1 MSDRY
6 QSFALSGPGG
16 FLSKQLGL
24 PQPPR
29 LRRYEPGQPVLDGPA
44 LVGGAAGGRLG
55 EALDDVMVSIGAE
68 VLQDAENED
77 RRLGAI
83 VYDATGIDSSER
95 LHALYEFFHPVIRK
109 LKSNGR
115 VAVLGT
121 APEDCSSAREATAQ
135 RALEGFTRSVA
146 KEVRHGSAVQL
157 VYVKPGAEGNT
168 ESTLRFLLGAKSAYV
183 SGQVVRIGEGTPE
196 IPEDWDRP
204 LEGKVVLVT
213 GASRGIGEA
222 IATTIARDG
231 AHVVALDVP
240 QAGDTLT
247 KVANRIEG
255 STIQLDITDKDAPAT
270 LAKHLLER
278 HGGVD
283 VVIHNAGVTRDK
295 TLGKM
300 DDQRWNMVLDINLSS
315 QERIN
320 DALLEQQVLRPGGSI
335 VSVSSQSGIAG
346 NAGQTNYGT
355 SKAGVIGMVQSLA
368 PQLTGIPATANAVA
382 PGFIETEMT
391 AAMPTFTREAGRR
404 LNSMVQGGLPVD
416 VAETISWLASPA
428 SAGVNGQVVR
438 VDGQSLIGA

>member
-6 QSFALSGPGG
+6 QSFTLSGPGG

-29 LRRYEPGQPVLDGPA
+29 LRRFEPGQPVLDGPA
-44 LVGGAAGGRLG
+44 LSGAAANGRLG
-55 EALDDVMVSIGAE
+55 EALDTVLRSIGAE
-68 VLQDAENED
+68 VLDAAPED
-77 RRLGAI
+77 RKLGAI

-95 LHALYEFFHPVIRK
+95 LKTLYEFFHPVIRG
-109 LKSNGR
+109 LKTNGR
-115 VAVLGT
+115 VVVLGT

-135 RALEGFTRSVA
+135 RALEGFTRSLG
-146 KEVRHGSAVQL
+146 KEVRYGSAVQL

-183 SGQVVRIGEGTPE
+183 SGQVVRVGDGRPAL
-196 IPEDWDRP
+196 PEDWDRP
-204 LEGKVVLVT
+204 LDGKVVLVT
-213 GASRGIGEA
+213 GASRGIGES

-231 AHVVALDVP
+231 AHVVCLDVP
-240 QAGDTLT
+240 QAGETLT

-255 STIQLDITDKDAPAT
+255 STLQLDITDKDAPQT

-300 DDQRWNMVLDINLSS
+300 DDRQWGMVLDINLSS

-320 DALLEQQVLRPGGSI
+320 DALLEQKVLRPNGTI

-355 SKAGVIGMVQSLA
+355 SKAGVIGMVQSLG
-368 PQLTGIPATANAVA
+368 PQLADIPATANAVA

-391 AAMPTFTREAGRR
+391 AAMPAFTREAGRR

-428 SAGVNGQVVR
+428 SAGLNGQVVR

>member
-6 QSFALSGPGG
+6 QSLVLSGPGS
-16 FLSKQLGL
+16 FVSKQLGL

-29 LRRYEPGQPVLDGPA
+29 LRRFEPGQPVLDGPA
-44 LVGGAAGGRLG
+44 LVGGASDGRLG
-55 EALDDVMVSIGAE
+55 DALEQVMRSIGAE
-68 VLQDAENED
+68 VLDDAPED
-77 RRLGAI
+77 RKVGGI

-95 LHALYEFFHPVIRK
+95 LHSLYEFFHPVIRK
-109 LKSNGR
+109 LKTNGR
-115 VAVLGT
+115 VVVLGT
-121 APEDCSSAREATAQ
+121 APEDCHNPREATAQ

-157 VYVKPGAEGNT
+157 VYVEPGAEGNT

-183 SGQVVRIGEGTPE
+183 SGQVVRIGQGNPVL
-196 IPEDWDRP
+196 PDDWDRP
-204 LEGKVVLVT
+204 LDGKVVLVT
-213 GASRGIGEA
+213 GASRGIGES

-231 AHVVALDVP
+231 AHVVCLDVP
-240 QAGDTLT
+240 KAGDTLT

-255 STIQLDITDKDAPAT
+255 STLQADVTDRDAPQAI
-270 LAKHLLER
+270 AKHLLER

-300 DDQRWNMVLDINLSS
+300 DDQQWGMVLDINLSS

-320 DALLEQQVLRPGGSI
+320 DALIEEKVLRPNGTI

-355 SKAGVIGMVQSLA
+355 SKAGVIGMVQSLG
-368 PQLTGIPATANAVA
+368 PQLTDIPATANAVA

-391 AAMPTFTREAGRR
+391 AAMPAFTREAGRR

-416 VAETISWLASPA
+416 VAETISWLANPA
-428 SAGVNGQVVR
+428 SAGLNGQVVR
-438 VDGQSLIGA
+438 VDGQSIIGA

>member
-68 VLQDAENED
+68 VLEDVPDD

-83 VYDATGIDSSER
+83 VYDATGIESSER

-115 VAVLGT
+115 VVVLGT
-121 APEDCSSAREATAQ
+121 APEDCSNAREATAQ

-168 ESTLRFLLGAKSAYV
+168 ESTLRFLLGARSAYV
-183 SGQVVRIGEGTPE
+183 SGQVIRIAEGTPQL
-196 IPEDWDRP
+196 PEDWDKP
-204 LEGKVVLVT
+204 LDGKVVLVT

-240 QAGDTLT
+240 QAGDKLT
-247 KVANRIEG
+247 EVANRIEG
-255 STIQLDITDKDAPAT
+255 STIQLDITDKDAPET

-283 VVIHNAGVTRDK
+283 VVVHNAGVTRDK

-300 DDQRWNMVLDINLSS
+300 DDQRWSMVLDINLSS

-320 DALLEQQVLRPGGSI
+320 DKLLEHNVLRPGGTI

-355 SKAGVIGMVQSLA
+355 SKAGVIGMVQSLG
-368 PQLTGIPATANAVA
+368 PQLAGIPATANAVA